1 MDEKKSTGDLLDIL
15 EKKPLKTGLGEIQTE
30 QLTQTLS
37 EFLTKFIA
45 ERGVKPSDILE
56 RSGMKKQ
63 YFYEILNGTKT
74 NPSRDKL
81 IQLCFG
87 LEFSLEETQTFLK
100 HFGMAQLYPRN
111 RRDSILIY
119 CFQRR
124 MTLIDTDIQLMEF
137 GENTF
142 LTLD

>member
-15 EKKPLKTGLGEIQTE
+15 EKKPLKASLDEIRPE
-30 QLTQTLS
+30 QLTESLS
-37 EFLTKFIA
+37 EYLTWLIA
-45 ERGVKPSDILE
+45 ERSLKPADILE
-56 RSGMKKQ
+56 RSGMKKP
-63 YFYEILNGTKT
+63 YFYELINGTKT

-87 LEFSLEETQTFLK
+87 LEFSLDETQTFLK
-100 HFGMAQLYPRN
+100 RFGTAQLYPRN

-119 CFQRR
+119 CFHHK
-124 MTLIDTDIQLMEF
+124 MTIIETDIRLMEF

-142 LTLD
+142 LNIE